1 MGKGRALLRWNAI
14 LVALAMISFSMHG
27 PAVFGT
33 ETQPKKALEMRA
45 DIIQIDSMNV
55 FGKLEKPAVTF
66 LHQKHT
72 DALEKKGKD
81 CAACHLSEKDPTL
94 DIERM
99 STMYMRLKN
108 TSQQEVMDIYLSL
121 IHI

>member
-14 LVALAMISFSMHG
+14 FVAVVMISFSMHR

-33 ETQPKKALEMRA
+33 ETQPKKAPEMRA

-55 FGKLEKPAVTF
+55 FGKLERPAVAF

-81 CAACHLSEKDPTL
+81 CAACHLSEKDPIL
-94 DIERM
+94 GMERM
-99 STMYMRLKN
+99 STL
-108 TSQQEVMDIYLSL
+108 
-121 IHI
+121 